1 MKRASNK
8 KFTSNMENRM
18 NLKKMFSLTLA
29 LVIALTT
36 TACGGG
42 GGGGNNNGTSDT
54 SKPTVAI
61 TAPANGATVGGAAV
75 VLSAT
80 ASDTGSGVNH
90 VDFKVDGN
98 TVCSTTGNTYSCT
111 WNSTGVTND
120 SSHTFTA
127 VAYDVAGNVSDPS
140 SSTATVHNTVLTGTW
155 RSVAS
160 PTTKNLKAVWASA
173 PDNVYA
179 VGEAGTIVH
188 CTGSNPCSLV
198 TPITSNNLNGIW
210 GSSSND
216 IWVAGDNGT
225 ILHFNGSSWSTVT
238 SPTSRYLT
246 SVWGLDANNVVM
258 TAAGGAGANT
268 MIFWDGANW
277 AAFPF
282 MNDSLLSVWGT
293 SNSNIWAV
301 GYAGIIDHWNG
312 TNWTRWSFVSSEMLL
327 TVWGASA
334 DDAWIGGDRGNLFH
348 WTGSGWNTIPT
359 WSSLYMITSA
369 HGTSANDV
377 WFVGGPAIQHW
388 DGASLTVVRNVASDV
403 MIGVYAINANAA
415 CAVGEGGKILF
426 YSP

>member
-8 KFTSNMENRM
+8 KFTSNKENRM

-54 SKPTVAI
+54 SKPTVTI

-98 TVCSTTGNTYSCT
+98 TVCSATGNTYSCT

-140 SSTATVHNTVLTGTW
+140 SSTATVHNTVLPGTW

-160 PTTKNLKAVWASA
+160 PTTKNLKGIWAAA

-179 VGEAGTIVH
+179 VGEAGTI
-188 CTGSNPCSLV
+188 
-198 TPITSNNLNGIW
+198 IRW
-210 GSSSND
+210 
-216 IWVAGDNGT
+216 
-225 ILHFNGSSWSTVT
+225 NGSSWSTVT
-238 SPTSRYLT
+238 PITSANLNAIWGSNPNNIWVAGDTGTILHWDGMTWSMAASSTSRNLT
-246 SVWGLDANNVVM
+246 SVWGSDASNVLM
-258 TAAGGAGANT
+258 TGGGGAGAGS
-268 MIFWDGANW
+268 IIWW
-277 AAFPF
+277 AGSYWSVVPYVY
-282 MNDSLLSVWGT
+282 DSFLSMTGFNQTDV
-293 SNSNIWAV
+293 WAV
-301 GYAGIIDHWNG
+301 GYGGIIRHWSGVAWVSSASGTTRALYSVWGSSSNNIWVVGDAGTILNWNG
-312 TNWTRWSFVSSEMLL
+312 SNWSAV
-327 TVWGASA
+327 ASGV
-334 DDAWIGGDRGNLFH
+334 DFSILSVN
-348 WTGSGWNTIPT
+348 GSGP
-359 WSSLYMITSA
+359 
-369 HGTSANDV
+369 NDV
-377 WFVGGPAIQHW
+377 WFLVGGGTMLHW
-388 DGASLTVVRNVASDV
+388 DGVSLSVARSASTDYLWTILSISSTDAWS
-403 MIGVYAINANAA
+403 
-415 CAVGEGGKILF
+415 VGDGGKILH